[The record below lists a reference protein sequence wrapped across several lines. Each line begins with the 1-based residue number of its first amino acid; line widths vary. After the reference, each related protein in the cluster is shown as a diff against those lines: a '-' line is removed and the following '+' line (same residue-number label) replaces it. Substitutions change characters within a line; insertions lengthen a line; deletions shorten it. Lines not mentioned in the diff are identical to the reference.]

1 MNQWIAEIT
10 GNIAGNMAAGIA
22 GKGPAGTGIA
32 GAAQGWEG
40 HLPPGPRQLQAG
52 PLSAELAEGC
62 LRSVRYGSLEILRSV
77 AFAVRDEQGDRCV
90 PAAGELSLRETAD
103 RFEVCYETAVD
114 CDALRLAW
122 RVRIVGSARG
132 LGFTAWARAPGGIE
146 GGLQRG
152 LRGGRAGLEIV
163 YPRNALAGRSV
174 HVEHADGSA
183 QSTVLPE
190 PDALLRLSRLC
201 AVTHEPAPGLQ
212 VGCRLEGA
220 EFEMAG
226 LCCGGKS
233 FFRLQPRAQSLSHSC
248 LLTRGRTLVQMASF
262 SFAAPGAMQ

>member
-32 GAAQGWEG
+32 GAAQGLEG

-52 PLSAELAEGC
+52 PLSAELADGC

-90 PAAGELSLRETAD
+90 PAAGELSLREKAD

-163 YPRNALAGRSV
+163 YPRNALAGRAV

>member
-52 PLSAELAEGC
+52 PLSAELADGC

-90 PAAGELSLRETAD
+90 PAAGELSLREKAD

-122 RVRIVGSARG
+122 RVRIVGSVRG

-201 AVTHEPAPGLQ
+201 AVNHEPAPGLQ

-226 LCCGGKS
+226 LCCGGMS

>member
-1 MNQWIAEIT
+1 MNQWIAET
-10 GNIAGNMAAGIA
+10 AGNIAGNMAVDIA
-22 GKGPAGTGIA
+22 
-32 GAAQGWEG
+32 GWEG
-40 HLPPGPRQLQAG
+40 HLSSGPRQLQAG
-52 PLSAELAEGC
+52 PLSAELADGC

-90 PAAGELSLRETAD
+90 HGSGELSLREKGD
-103 RFEVCYETAVD
+103 RFEVLYETAVD
-114 CDALRLAW
+114 CGALRLAW
-122 RVRIVGSARG
+122 RVRIAGSARG
-132 LGFTAWARAPGGIE
+132 LGFTAWARALDRME

-152 LRGGRAGLEIV
+152 LRGGCAGLEIV

-190 PDALLRLSRLC
+190 PDALLRLSQLS
-201 AVTHEPAPGLQ
+201 AITHEPAPGLR

-220 EFEMAG
+220 EFEMVG
-226 LCCGGKS
+226 QCCGGKS
-233 FFRLQPRAQSLSHSC
+233 FFRLQPRAQSPAHSY
-248 LLTRGRTLVQMASF
+248 LLTRGRALVQMASF